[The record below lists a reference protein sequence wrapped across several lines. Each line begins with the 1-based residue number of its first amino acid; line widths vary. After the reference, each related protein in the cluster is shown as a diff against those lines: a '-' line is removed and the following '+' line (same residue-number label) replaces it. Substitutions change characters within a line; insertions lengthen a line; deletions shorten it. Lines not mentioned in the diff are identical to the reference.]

1 MALPVFKVGAEDFT
15 SFVRINKFKWT
26 RNDVDSDKSGR
37 TMDVL
42 MHRKRL
48 GQKRKISFTCR
59 RLSCAELQRLA
70 RALNPEYVQITYLD
84 PELGVVTKSFYG
96 TSISATTGIVA
107 GGETYWDDTGFEL
120 VER

>member
-15 SFVRINKFKWT
+15 SFILMRKFKWT

-48 GQKRKISFTCR
+48 GQKRKISLTCR

-84 PELGVVTKSFYG
+84 PEFGVVTKTFYG
-96 TSISATTGIVA
+96 TSISATTGIVLD
-107 GGETYWDDTGFEL
+107 GETYWDDTGFEL
-120 VER
+120 VEQ